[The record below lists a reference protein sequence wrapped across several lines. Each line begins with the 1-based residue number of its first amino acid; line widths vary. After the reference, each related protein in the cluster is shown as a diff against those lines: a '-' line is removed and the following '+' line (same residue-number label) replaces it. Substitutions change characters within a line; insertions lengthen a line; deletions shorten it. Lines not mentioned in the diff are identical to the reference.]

1 MYRALALLLAIAAA
15 TPQTPPSVTVSAAIS
30 LTDALTAAA
39 EQYKSAGGGPVLFNF
54 GGSNV
59 LARQIVNGAPVD
71 LFISADE
78 AQMDLVAR
86 AGLVADGTRV
96 NLLTNLLAVVV
107 PGDRPRTLSGIRDLL
122 DPAFKRIAIGDP
134 DAVPAGV
141 YARAFLQQEGLWDAL
156 RPRIIAST
164 NVRAALTA
172 VETGAADAGIVYRTD
187 ARMSTHA
194 AVAWTVPAERG
205 PRIVYP
211 AAIVKGAA
219 NAGEAARFLAFL
231 RGAQADRIFARF
243 GFARPPA
250 GR

>member
-15 TPQTPPSVTVSAAIS
+15 APQTPPSVTVSAAIS

-39 EQYKSAGGGPVLFNF
+39 EQYKSAGGGPVMFNF
-54 GGSNV
+54 AASNV
-59 LARQIVNGAPVD
+59 LARQVVNGAPVD

-86 AGLVADGTRV
+86 AGLVAGDTRV

-107 PGDRPRTLSGIRDLL
+107 PGDRPRTFSSMRDLL
-122 DPAFKRIAIGDP
+122 DPAFRRIAIGDP

-141 YARAFLQQEGLWDAL
+141 YAKELLEHEGLWDAL
-156 RPRIIAST
+156 RPRIVAST

-187 ARMSTHA
+187 ARTSAHTV
-194 AVAWTVPAERG
+194 VAWTVPAERG
-205 PRIVYP
+205 PRILYP
-211 AAIVKGAA
+211 AAIIRGAA

-231 RGAQADRIFARF
+231 RSTQADRIFVRF
-243 GFARPPA
+243 GFGRPPA

>member
-1 MYRALALLLAIAAA
+1 MLRALALLLAVAAA
-15 TPQTPPSVTVSAAIS
+15 ARQTPPSVTVSAAIS

-39 EQYKSAGGGPVLFNF
+39 QQYKSGGGGPVLFNF

-78 AQMDLVAR
+78 AQMGLVAR
-86 AGLVADGTRV
+86 AGLVAEGTRV

-107 PGDRPRTLSGIRDLL
+107 PGDRPRTFSGIGDLL

-141 YARAFLQQEGLWDAL
+141 YAKEFLQHEGLWEAL
-156 RPRIIAST
+156 RPRIVAST

-187 ARMSTHA
+187 ARTSTHT

-205 PRIVYP
+205 PHIVYP
-211 AAIVKGAA
+211 AAIIRGAA
-219 NAGEAARFLAFL
+219 GSDEAARFLAYL
-231 RGAQADRIFARF
+231 RGAEAYRIFARF
-243 GFARPPA
+243 GFERPPA
-250 GR
+250 NR

>member
-15 TPQTPPSVTVSAAIS
+15 TRQAPPSVTVSAAIS

-39 EQYKSAGGGPVLFNF
+39 EEYKSAGGGPVLFNF

-71 LFISADE
+71 VFISADE

-86 AGLVADGTRV
+86 AGLVGEGTRV

-107 PGDRPRTLSGIRDLL
+107 PGDRPRTFSSIRDLL

-141 YARAFLQQEGLWDAL
+141 YAKAFLQREGLWDAL
-156 RPRIIAST
+156 RPRIVAST

-187 ARMSTHA
+187 ARTSTHSV
-194 AVAWTVPAERG
+194 VAWTVPPERG
-205 PRIVYP
+205 PHIVYP
-211 AAIVKGAA
+211 AAIIRGAA
-219 NAGEAARFLAFL
+219 RADEAARFLAFL
-231 RGAQADRIFARF
+231 RGTQADRIFTRF

>member
-1 MYRALALLLAIAAA
+1 MFRALALLLAVAAA
-15 TPQTPPSVTVSAAIS
+15 ARQAPPSVTVSAAIS

-39 EQYKSAGGGPVLFNF
+39 EQYKSSGGGPVLFNF

-78 AQMDLVAR
+78 AQMELVAR
-86 AGLVADGTRV
+86 AGLVAEGTRV
-96 NLLTNLLAVVV
+96 DLLTNLLAVVV
-107 PGDRPRTLSGIRDLL
+107 PGDRPRTLSSIRDLL

-134 DAVPAGV
+134 EAVPAGV
-141 YARAFLQQEGLWDAL
+141 YAKAFLEQQGLWDAL
-156 RPRIIAST
+156 RPRIVAST

-187 ARMSTHA
+187 ARTSTRT

-211 AAIVKGAA
+211 AAIMRGAA
-219 NAGEAARFLAFL
+219 NRDEAARFLAFL
-231 RGAQADRIFARF
+231 RSMQADRIFTGF

-250 GR
+250 AR